1 MYQLPVQCL
10 LHKNLEF
17 FLTLPP
23 NACAGSDSLISR
35 CLWEFGVAPTDPGHR
50 FFRRPGSFDPDL
62 EMTDKV
68 VWQLRKQT
76 CYAPCQVQ

>member
-1 MYQLPVQCL
+1 MPVAQ
-10 LHKNLEF
+10 EF
-17 FLTLPP
+17 RLLTLPP

-68 VWQLRKQT
+68 VRQLRKQT
-76 CYAPCQVQ
+76 CDAPCQVQRARRQQ